1 MASII
6 AQHSSVISDRLLG
19 RQGSFNKATIFKS
32 RLLLASCI
40 ITASTCMNIQT
51 ASAQVSSVPKAPPI
65 FQTVDGNGVELATG
79 RMAFSVAAVSI
90 GTGDGALSFTFDAD
104 LPGSDFKRSYAYPNS
119 TSGGKVEIVS
129 DGRTKVFTQVGQR
142 GSATYSNDFGGSDT
156 LAFDASTSEFV
167 YTKEDGERQ
176 IFAARSATPTI
187 FWLNR
192 VVKRNGLTQKL
203 YYTDYGTLYA
213 DGITRPYPYLTAI
226 TNSLGYQIKANYQS
240 INGGIW
246 LPTFVV
252 AFNMANEN
260 CDPSAS
266 TCSLVG
272 SWPSVTRNLASGTFT
287 DSTSKTV
294 TVSGSAVEY
303 KVTSGSGQVR
313 TYTGGNVTVNGTS
326 YFKVQSYNNGR
337 ATWKYQYPSPYAATT
352 LVFSPG
358 NTAPRTYQFYN
369 NGQIS
374 SDNEVVT
381 GNGGVNK
388 RWQYDTK
395 NRISSFSVVS
405 QKSDNLKRETFY
417 AYNTRGSLTEIRV
430 KDATGQKPDIVQT
443 IHYPDTCTDA
453 SICIK
458 PDYVIDGNLNRTDY
472 TYNTASGAV
481 ETITS
486 PAAVSGGIRPQTR
499 IRYAGYN
506 ATFRNGSGAIVNGET
521 VVLPYETSECK
532 SLSSC
537 AGTGDETRTTTTF
550 NTGNALTP
558 AKTVVS
564 AGDGSLS
571 VAKTFDYS
579 PAGDLQ
585 VVDGPRDATD
595 DTNRTY
601 FDAMRRP
608 VGQIGPDPD
617 GAGIAKRSATRLS
630 YSTDGLLSQT
640 EIGVASSADANGMA
654 SFVAAQS
661 MSYGYDNQGN
671 LVSTT
676 MSANG
681 TTYAVSQRSYD
692 DAGSLLCQAE
702 RMNPSAFSQLPA
714 SACTASAVGG
724 SGPDRITQFQYDE
737 QSRIKNV
744 TAGVGTAETAIL
756 VSYTYNSLGDVASL
770 TDANSNRTS
779 SIYDGFGRVIE
790 RQYPSLSTGTQVS
803 NTGDKATYSYDP
815 NGNITSISLRSGQ
828 VIYFQYDGLN
838 RKISDKPSGERNVFF
853 EYDLLGHLKQ
863 AAFDNLGSAD
873 AITIAYDALGRVV
886 SNRTS
891 MAGTT
896 RLLSYGYDISGHQN
910 SITHPDGV
918 TFTTNFNAA
927 GGVTDGSW
935 RVPGANAVPFLGI
948 AYDDHGRRKT
958 ITRGVSN
965 TDFGYDPASRLLTQ
979 TQHFAQ
985 SAGDLNVGFSY
996 NAANQIDTRISS
1008 NGDYSWP
1015 GTVAVDRSYQVN
1027 GLNQYTVAGPAS
1039 FTYDGRGNL
1048 ISDGTNSYGYDLHNR
1063 MVSASTSGGTI
1074 LRYDPLGRLWQ
1085 IESGQTGK
1093 TQFLYDGDHIVA
1105 EYDGASGGIRRRFF
1119 WGPGADEPVLQD
1131 EGGAMNCSGTR
1142 FLHSDERGSV
1152 IATSDCSGNRNQ
1164 VNSYDEHGIP
1174 ASGNWGRFQYTGQ
1187 AWLPELG
1194 IYYYKARM
1202 YSPTLGRFFQTDPIG
1217 YGDGLNWYAY
1227 AGNDPVNGSD
1237 PTGLSTCQPDAGMG
1251 KKGETIKTPCEPP
1264 ESVVQ
1269 GRRSFDFNSY
1279 KDVFTTSGQAGA
1291 ILMQLSKSTSKPVA
1305 GKVKSKKPDYCSSPA
1320 YKIGTWISAGSDLIA
1335 YGAYAADI
1343 AGGGLWVASGGAG
1356 TIGSG
1361 TLFSIGLSLHGT
1373 AGTIGIVAN
1382 LFKYGGGDQRA
1393 LSSLAV
1399 DGALNALPGAGIKNE
1414 IAKEILGKGY
1424 EALIED
1430 PC

>member
-1 MASII
+1 MVLDIARHPSMALSRIVGTPR
-6 AQHSSVISDRLLG
+6 SPD
-19 RQGSFNKATIFKS
+19 KAATFKC

-40 ITASTCMNIQT
+40 ITVSACMNSQT

-65 FQTVDGNGVELATG
+65 FQNVDDNGVELATG

-90 GTGDGALSFTFDAD
+90 GTGDSALSFTFDAD

-156 LAFDASTSEFV
+156 LTFDASTSEFI

-176 IFAARSATPTI
+176 IFAAHSATPTI
-187 FWLNR
+187 FWLKKA
-192 VVKRNGLTQKL
+192 VKRNGLTQTL
-203 YYTDYGTLYA
+203 YYSDYNTLYG
-213 DGITRPYPYLTAI
+213 DGSTRPYPYVTAI
-226 TNSLGYQIKANYQS
+226 TNSVGYQIKASYQS
-240 INGGIW
+240 ANGGIW
-246 LPTFVV
+246 YPTFVV
-252 AFNMANEN
+252 AFNMANET

-266 TCSLVG
+266 ACSLVG
-272 SWPSVTRNLASGTFT
+272 SWPSVTRNLATGALT
-287 DSTSKTV
+287 DSTGKTV
-294 TVSGSAVEY
+294 IVAGNGAEY
-303 KVTSGSGQVR
+303 KVTSSSGQIR
-313 TYTGGNVTVNGTS
+313 TYTGGNVTVNGSS
-326 YFKVQSYNNGR
+326 YFKVQSFNNGR
-337 ATWKYQYPSPYAATT
+337 GTWKYQYPSPYSATT
-352 LVFSPG
+352 LVFAPG
-358 NTAPRTYQFYN
+358 NPAPHTYQFN
-369 NGQIS
+369 NSGQIS
-374 SDNEVVT
+374 LDNDVVA

-388 RWQYDTK
+388 RWQYDAK
-395 NRISSFSVVS
+395 NRVSSYSILS
-405 QKSDNLKRETFY
+405 QKTDNLKRETFY
-417 AYNTRGSLTEIRV
+417 AYNARGSLTEVRM

-443 IHYPDTCTDA
+443 MHYPDTCTQ
-453 SICIK
+453 SNICIK
-458 PDYVIDGNLNRTDY
+458 PDYVIDANLNRTDY

-499 IRYAGYN
+499 IKYAGYN
-506 ATFRNGSGAIVNGET
+506 ATFRNGSGATVNGET
-521 VVLPYETSECK
+521 VTLPYEVSECK

-537 AGTGDETRTTTTF
+537 VGTGDETRTTTTF
-550 NTGNALTP
+550 NAGNALTP
-558 AKTVVS
+558 TKTVVS

-585 VVDGPRDATD
+585 VVDGPRDGTD
-595 DTNRTY
+595 DTSRTY
-601 FDAMRRP
+601 FDAMRRQ

-630 YSTDGLLSQT
+630 YSADGLLSQT

-661 MSYGYDNQGN
+661 VSYGYDNQGN

-676 MSANG
+676 MAADG
-681 TTYAVSQRSYD
+681 ATYAVSQRSYD
-692 DAGSLLCQAE
+692 DAGRLLCQSE
-702 RMNPSAFSQLPA
+702 RMNSSAFSQLPA
-714 SACTASAVGG
+714 SACTASAVGS
-724 SGPDRITQFQYDE
+724 SGPDRITKFEYDE

-744 TAGVGTAETAIL
+744 TAGAGTAEIAVL
-756 VSYTYNSLGDVASL
+756 GSYTYNSLGDVASL
-770 TDANSNRTS
+770 TDANNNRTS
-779 SIYDGFGRVIE
+779 LTYDGFGRVIE
-790 RQYPSLSTGTQVS
+790 RQFPSLSSGSQVS
-803 NTGDKATYSYDP
+803 NAGDKASYSYDP
-815 NGNITSISLRSGQ
+815 NGNITSTSLRSGH
-828 VIYFQYDGLN
+828 IIDFLYDNLN
-838 RKISDKPSGERNVFF
+838 RKVSDKPSGERNVFF

-873 AITIAYDALGRVV
+873 AITIAYDALGRVI

-896 RLLSYGYDISGHQN
+896 RLLSYGYDASGSQN

-927 GGVTDGSW
+927 GGVTEASW

-948 AYDDHGRRKT
+948 AYDDQGRRKT

-965 TDFGYDPASRLLTQ
+965 TGFGYDPASRLLTQ

-996 NAANQIDTRISS
+996 NAANQIATRTSS

-1015 GTVAVDRSYQVN
+1015 GAVAVDRSYQVN

-1048 ISDGTNSYGYDLHNR
+1048 ISDGANSYGYDLHNR
-1063 MVSASTSGGTI
+1063 MVSASTSGGTT

-1119 WGPGADEPVLQD
+1119 WGPGADEPILQD

-1142 FLHSDERGSV
+1142 FLHGDERGSI
-1152 IATSDCSGNRNQ
+1152 IAASDCSGNRNQ
-1164 VNSYDEHGIP
+1164 LNSYDEYGIP

-1217 YGDGLNWYAY
+1217 YADGLNWYAY
-1227 AGNDPVNGSD
+1227 VGNDPVNGVD
-1237 PTGLSTCQPDAGMG
+1237 PTGLNTCQPDAGMG
-1251 KKGETIKTPCEPP
+1251 KKGELIKTPCEPP
-1264 ESVVQ
+1264 ETVVQ
-1269 GRRSFDFNSY
+1269 GRRSFDFASY
-1279 KDVFTTSGQAGA
+1279 QDVFKTAGLAGSIIQQTSNRFKGVKLTPAPCGYISYRIGNGLKYAGKGITYSGMTIAAIGSAIGPEGTLAGLKIASYGGKIGAAGQA
-1291 ILMQLSKSTSKPVA
+1291 MQDYAFSRPGLETVA
-1305 GKVKSKKPDYCSSPA
+1305 RFA
-1320 YKIGTWISAGSDLIA
+1320 YNVWGGNLINTIVPPSARSDLRDSF
-1335 YGAYAADI
+1335 YQEFGN
-1343 AGGGLWVASGGAG
+1343 S
-1356 TIGSG
+1356 
-1361 TLFSIGLSLHGT
+1361 
-1373 AGTIGIVAN
+1373 
-1382 LFKYGGGDQRA
+1382 A
-1393 LSSLAV
+1393 LSSIIPDL
-1399 DGALNALPGAGIKNE
+1399 
-1414 IAKEILGKGY
+1414 
-1424 EALIED
+1424 D
-1430 PC
+1430 PDRC